1 MKMGMGRVVMP
12 MQLGKGK
19 SLFSLLDLVNLGGG
33 GEIWAV
39 SGEMGMKECPD
50 VYICVLALS

>member
-1 MKMGMGRVVMP
+1 MGMGRVVMP